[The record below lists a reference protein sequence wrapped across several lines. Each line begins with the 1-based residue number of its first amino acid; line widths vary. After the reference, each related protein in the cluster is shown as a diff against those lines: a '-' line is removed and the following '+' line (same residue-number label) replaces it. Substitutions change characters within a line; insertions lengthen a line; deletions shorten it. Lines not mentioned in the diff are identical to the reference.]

1 MERIVIVSGSH
12 RAMSQSRRVAEFI
25 RERCGVLF
33 NQAPQILDLDDLKV
47 PLWEE
52 SFRKGD
58 SPWPEL
64 WTPVSRVLTEA
75 RGLIFV
81 SPEWGGM
88 VPPGLKNFLLLCS
101 ANELGHKPGLLVA
114 VSASRGGAYPI
125 AELRT
130 SGYKNNKI
138 CFIPDHLIVRNVG
151 EMLLDGDSSGE
162 DDQYIRNRLDWTL
175 QVFALYAKAFDHVRE
190 HADLLTKREYRY
202 GM

>member
-1 MERIVIVSGSH
+1 M
-12 RAMSQSRRVAEFI
+12 
-25 RERCGVLF
+25 LF
-33 NQAPQILDLDDLKV
+33 GQEPQILDLEDLKI

-52 SFRKGD
+52 GFRKGD
-58 SPWPEL
+58 PPWPEL
-64 WTPVSRVLTEA
+64 WTPVAKILTDA
-75 RGLIFV
+75 RGLIVV

-88 VPPGLKNFLLLCS
+88 VPPGLKNLLLLCS
-101 ANELGHKPGLLVA
+101 ANEIGHKPGLLVA

-130 SGYKNNKI
+130 CGYKNNKL

-151 EMLLDGDSSGE
+151 DMLLGEGSSS
-162 DDQYIRNRLDWTL
+162 DDDRYIRDRLDWTL
-175 QVFALYAKAFDHVRE
+175 RVFAVYVEAFDNVRA